1 MCEDTEA
8 DQGPLCAREGAG
20 PEFRQAP
27 GFGLENM
34 ATVNRQAGG
43 GVFIFPALL
52 RCNWYITLCK
62 FDI

>member
-52 RCNWYITLCK
+52 RCN
-62 FDI
+62 